1 MGKNEVLELEGAPE
15 EASAAHSSSCECL
28 PAVISHV
35 ECCGASRSLKYSFE
49 HLKVW
54 RLILLLTFSILSRIT

>member
-49 HLKVW
+49 HLKV
-54 RLILLLTFSILSRIT
+54 